1 MGKRVKEKAYK
12 INTIIRRNRFG
23 GKDARYLHK
32 VNSPKSFVI
41 QVPVDPSTVSTNNVS
56 TVPNIA
62 YNIHAIT
69 QTSESLHFGFFNAK
83 SINNKALLLKDFFVD
98 QKLDLMALTET
109 WTKSDSFKTTG
120 ELCPWGYGFFHVPG
134 SGRQGGGVG
143 LTARASAFENKK
155 TQNSHH
161 LSLWRFYYSHQNI
174 V

>member
-1 MGKRVKEKAYK
+1 MQGICIKSTRRSHLLFKYQWTRRQSVLTMYQLCQILPTIYTQSRKRRSHCILV
-12 INTIIRRNRFG
+12 
-23 GKDARYLHK
+23 
-32 VNSPKSFVI
+32 
-41 QVPVDPSTVSTNNVS
+41 
-56 TVPNIA
+56 
-62 YNIHAIT
+62 
-69 QTSESLHFGFFNAK
+69 FFNAK

-134 SGRQGGGVG
+134 SGREGGGVG

-161 LSLWRFYYSHQNI
+161 LSLWRFYHSHQNI